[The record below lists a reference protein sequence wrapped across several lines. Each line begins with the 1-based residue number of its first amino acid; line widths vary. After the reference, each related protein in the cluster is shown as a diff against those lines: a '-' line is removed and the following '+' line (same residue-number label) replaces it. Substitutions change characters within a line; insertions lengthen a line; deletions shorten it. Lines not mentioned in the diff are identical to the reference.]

1 LRLGVPALAARL
13 MAGEMAEE
21 LLLSGQRVLPSQ
33 LLEDGFQF
41 LYPNLKAALEDAMP
55 GVA

>member
-1 LRLGVPALAARL
+1 

-41 LYPNLKAALEDAMP
+41 LYPNLKAALRTQCQ
-55 GVA
+55 V

>member
-1 LRLGVPALAARL
+1 
-13 MAGEMAEE
+13 MAGQMAEE

-41 LYPNLKAALEDAMP
+41 RFPNLKEALEDAMP

>member
-1 LRLGVPALAARL
+1 LKLGVPALAARL
-13 MAGEMAEE
+13 MAGQMAEE

-41 LYPNLKAALEDAMP
+41 LYPSLKEALEDAMLD
-55 GVA
+55 VA